1 MTKPSTYLD
10 LYEVVG
16 MPRPPH
22 LKEAR
27 YAPHYL
33 ADFPKGPAYSV
44 PVMTSLYWHLVEAKP

>member
-1 MTKPSTYLD
+1 
-10 LYEVVG
+10 